1 MIGLDEQ
8 IACIRR
14 ELTAR
19 RRVYGRM
26 VAGERMTAERATREI
41 ATMEAVLAT
50 LETLEAKERLF

>member
-8 IACIRR
+8 IACIKR

-19 RRVYGRM
+19 RRVYQRM

-41 ATMEAVLAT
+41 TTMEAVLQT